1 MFLSE
6 KKRGQRKKD
15 EKKEKEWERWVK
27 QQGTEAGFVEMAK
40 TLTNA
45 EDLISQ
51 KCLVVTFLFSNF

>member
-6 KKRGQRKKD
+6 KKRGQRIKD

-40 TLTNA
+40 TLKNA